1 MSPQQVQRIAALALR
16 DAEKV
21 KETGELP
28 EELVILVVVTWGVAV
43 LSKWG
48 PSGPSEGMAEK
59 ISVVMMTV
67 VMLSKIT
74 MAILMVM
81 TTGSC
86 R

>member
-1 MSPQQVQRIAALALR
+1 MPSPSLAQIKTQGGPR
-16 DAEKV
+16 A
-21 KETGELP
+21 